1 MEGTAMATTR
11 VVGSFREW
19 LNARETRRMVRR
31 QRFPESLQ
39 RNYWDRAEFTKD
51 AAELEALG
59 YAAASTE
66 ENDPYVTATLPA
78 ASNGVSGH
86 LDRTRSRRVAAIHVL
101 YTRQPASTSLG

>member
-1 MEGTAMATTR
+1 MATTR

-39 RNYWDRAEFTKD
+39 RNYWDRQELRRD
-51 AAELEALG
+51 AAQLEALR
-59 YAAASTE
+59 YSAASTE
-66 ENDPYVTATLPA
+66 ENDPYISATLPA

-86 LDRTRSRRVAAIHVL
+86 LDRTRRRRVAAIHVL
-101 YTRQPASTSLG
+101 YTRQSAPTTAV